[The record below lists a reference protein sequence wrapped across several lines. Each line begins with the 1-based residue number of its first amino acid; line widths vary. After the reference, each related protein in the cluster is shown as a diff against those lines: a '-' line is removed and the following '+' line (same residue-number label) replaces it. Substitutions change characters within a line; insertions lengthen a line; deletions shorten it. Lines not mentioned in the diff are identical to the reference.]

1 MMSPFV
7 KQHIG
12 HSEVE
17 LQQVLDFLGL
27 SSLTNL
33 VDKVAPSEILLDREM
48 SVPEGLNEHEYL
60 KKIKELLS
68 QNQLFKNY
76 IGLGYHPTI
85 TPSVIRRNLFENPG
99 WYTPYTPYQAEV
111 SQGRLEA
118 LFNFQTM
125 IADMTGFEI
134 VNSSLLDEATA
145 AAEAMVLLFRTRDDA
160 KSEANSFFVSKGV
173 FPQTIEVIFSR
184 AEPLGIHVEV
194 AEPEEFTWKANL
206 SSCFGALL
214 QYPNQDGR
222 LVDYRL
228 LIQELKTVGV
238 RSACTCDLMSL
249 ALIESPALLGAHVAV
264 GSSQRFGIPMG
275 YGGPH
280 AAFFASKE
288 EYKRKIPGRI
298 IGASK
303 TSSGRIAY
311 RMALQTREQHIRR
324 EKATSNICTAQA
336 LLASMAG
343 MYAVYHGAEGIRY
356 IAMKINQQT
365 SVLHENLEKIG
376 YTLTNPYFFDTLK
389 VDLSQEAPLIDKIKE
404 LAVKD
409 SLNFRYFEDLS
420 VGISLNETSNQD
432 DVQTIVQVFAKAKGM
447 TPPIDLS
454 FSEEKIDSIPDS
466 LQRKSPYLEHPVFE
480 QHHSETLLMRYMKS
494 LENKDISLTNS
505 MIPLGSCTMKL
516 NSAVEMTPISWE
528 EVGNIHPFAPK
539 NQALGY
545 ASIVKELEDALKEIT
560 GFSAISFQ
568 PNSGAQGEYTGLMVI
583 RAYHKDQK
591 ESSRN
596 IILIPTSAHGTNPA
610 SAVMAGM
617 NVVLVKCDQEGNID
631 IDDLSSQVRQ
641 YSEKLAGIMITY
653 PSTHGIFEENV
664 KKVCQMIHENGG
676 LVYMD
681 GANMNAQVGIT
692 NPAFVGADVCHL
704 NLHKTFAIPH
714 GGGGPGMGPI
724 AVTKKL
730 APYLPSHIYEEDV
743 GEDEKGEKDTKS
755 SSTIR
760 SVSASHLSS
769 ASILLISHAYISL
782 MGKSGLR
789 LASEYSILNANY
801 IKKRI
806 EKDYTVL
813 FTNSRGFVAHEL
825 IIDLRE
831 FKKKVQIEAEDIA
844 KRLIDYGFHAPTL
857 SWPIAGTM
865 MIEPT
870 ESESKEEIDRFCDAL
885 ISIRNEIKKIEK
897 GGYNRED
904 NPIKNSPHT
913 HQEIA
918 STHWSHAYSREEA
931 AYPLEYLKDNK
942 YWPPVDRVDNV
953 YGDRNLICS
962 CALLEELALA

>member
-7 KQHIG
+7 EQHVG
-12 HSEVE
+12 HSPDE
-17 LQQVLDFLGL
+17 LQQALDFLDVP
-27 SSLTNL
+27 SLKNL
-33 VDKVAPSEILLDREM
+33 IDKVVPSDILLDYEM
-48 SVPEGLNEHEYL
+48 SIAEGLDEYEYL
-60 KKIKELLS
+60 KKIKNILS
-68 QNQLFKNY
+68 KNQLFKNY

-125 IADMTGFEI
+125 IADMTGFNI
-134 VNSSLLDEATA
+134 ANCSLLDEATA
-145 AAEAMVLLFRTRDDA
+145 AAEAMVLLFRTRSDTQN
-160 KSEANSFFVSKGV
+160 EAHSFFVSKGV

-184 AEPLGIHVEV
+184 AEPIGIHVEV
-194 AEPEEFTWKANL
+194 TEPDEFLKKRDIA
-206 SSCFGALL
+206 SYFGAFL
-214 QYPNQDGR
+214 QYPNQDGQ
-222 LVDYRL
+222 LVDHRSF
-228 LIQELKTVGV
+228 IQELAAIGV
-238 RSACTCDLMSL
+238 RSACACDLMSL
-249 ALIESPALLGAHVAV
+249 ALIKSPAEIGAHVAV

-280 AAFFASKE
+280 AAFFACKE

-303 TSSGRIAY
+303 TNAGKMAY

-343 MYAVYHGAEGIRY
+343 MYAVHHGPEGIQS
-356 IAMKINQQT
+356 IAIKINQQAQ
-365 SVLHENLEKIG
+365 VLYEGLRKLG
-376 YTLTNPYFFDTLK
+376 YTLFYSSFFDTLK
-389 VDLSQEAPLIDKIKE
+389 IDLSKE
-404 LAVKD
+404 SSLKDTIQKLAIQKR
-409 SLNFRYFEDLS
+409 LNFRYFDDSS
-420 VGISLNETSNQD
+420 VGISLNETCTTN
-432 DVQTIVQVFAKAKGM
+432 DVHIIMQIFAKAKDIAF
-447 TPPIDLS
+447 PVDVS
-454 FSEEKIDSIPDS
+454 FSRHPIDSIPDN
-466 LQRKSPYLEHPVFE
+466 LKRKSPYLKHMLFE
-480 QHHSETLLMRYMKS
+480 QYHSETLLMRYMKS
-494 LENKDISLTNS
+494 LENKDISLMNS

-539 NQALGY
+539 NQVLGY
-545 ASIVKELEDALKEIT
+545 SFIVKELEDALKKIT

-568 PNSGAQGEYTGLMVI
+568 PNSGAQGEYTGLMAI
-583 RAYHKDQK
+583 RAYHTNQR
-591 ESSRN
+591 ESFRN
-596 IILIPTSAHGTNPA
+596 VVLIPTSAHGTNPA

-617 NVVLVKCDQEGNID
+617 NVVLVGCDLKGNID
-631 IDDLSSQVRQ
+631 MDDLSSQVRQ
-641 YSEKLAGIMITY
+641 HSENLAGIMITY
-653 PSTHGIFEENV
+653 PSTHGIFEESV
-664 KKVCQMIHENGG
+664 KQVCQIIHENGG

-692 NPAFVGADVCHL
+692 NPALVGADVCHL

-724 AVTKKL
+724 AVTEKL
-730 APYLPSHIYEEDV
+730 VPYLPSHIYEAQN
-743 GEDEKGEKDTKS
+743 EKDTKS
-755 SSTIR
+755 SSADLAIR

-769 ASILLISHAYISL
+769 ASILLISHAYIFL

-789 LASEYSILNANY
+789 FASECAILNANY

-806 EKDYTVL
+806 EKEYTVL
-813 FTNSRGFVAHEL
+813 FTNSQGFVAHEL

-831 FKKKVQIEAEDIA
+831 FKTKAQLEAEDIA

-857 SWPIAGTM
+857 SWPITGTM

-885 ISIRNEIKKIEK
+885 ISIRNEIKKIET
-897 GGYNRED
+897 GVYSRED

-913 HQEIA
+913 HQELV
-918 STHWSHAYSREEA
+918 SSRWSHAYSREEA
-931 AYPLEYLKDNK
+931 AYPLEYLKNNK
-942 YWPPVDRVDNV
+942 YWPPVDRVDNT

-962 CALLEELALA
+962 CASLEELGIAPR